1 MARHHLVLSR
11 PCCFRH
17 ASHCLI
23 VVIALWGRGNCH
35 FQRLCL
41 HMRCKPKF
49 AHCFCSRCCRL
60 QLAAQHRQLPILPR
74 SRHLLT
80 IQEASLPPYP
90 SPLQPTWAA
99 QTDAEGGFRRL
110 SANWP
115 DSIHF
120 ACFDS
125 GAIQASQST
134 TVNCKTITCL
144 SMFVPDGPGHVQR
157 GYSDLRVQIH
167 TQAGQPIGQC
177 NQMTLFVC
185 CPVFTTCNPLRPCIH
200 HACNLPVSHWGP
212 QDLVSWPFG
221 KRDVGM
227 VLSFSHCSCRHRRA

>member
-1 MARHHLVLSR
+1 MSRHHLVLSW

-17 ASHCLI
+17 PGHCLI
-23 VVIALWGRGNCH
+23 AVIALWGRGTATFSSASASTSVASPTFPIAFARAAAACNWQHNTDNC
-35 FQRLCL
+35 R
-41 HMRCKPKF
+41 
-49 AHCFCSRCCRL
+49 FCPEVVIFS
-60 QLAAQHRQLPILPR
+60 QE
-74 SRHLLT
+74 
-80 IQEASLPPYP
+80 QEASLPPYP

-120 ACFDS
+120 ASFDG

-134 TVNCKTITCL
+134 TVNCKTITRF

-177 NQMTLFVC
+177 KQMTLSFAALSS
-185 CPVFTTCNPLRPCIH
+185 P
-200 HACNLPVSHWGP
+200 HATP
-212 QDLVSWPFG
+212 
-221 KRDVGM
+221 
-227 VLSFSHCSCRHRRA
+227 